1 MISRRRIIAGQRSA
15 FELVENKSRERDER
29 RRDKE
34 REFGDHRS
42 RMMEVQA
49 FGRGKFEASEAE
61 EEREEANQREEDED
75 EDEDDEDEDEE
86 EAEDDEDEDDDNA
99 DTFRG
104 RKFCRREMGNAKS
117 DEIDELC
124 SERQLEEE
132 MCASGRNEKHRIEE
146 SDETYNRNFDPY
158 SVYGEEDE
166 EEDVWYSE
174 NRLVEVS
181 EWRGARGESI

>member
-1 MISRRRIIAGQRSA
+1 
-15 FELVENKSRERDER
+15 
-29 RRDKE
+29 
-34 REFGDHRS
+34 
-42 RMMEVQA
+42 MEVQA

-75 EDEDDEDEDEE
+75 EDEDDEDEDEDEE